1 VLLFVGRIQPLK
13 APDVI
18 IRLTADLVERDPG
31 LRHSLI
37 SVICGGPSG
46 AGPERLDELRKLAA
60 DLGVTDVVRFVP
72 PANREDLADWYRS
85 ADVVLVPSY
94 SESFGLVAIEAQ
106 ACGTPVVAAD
116 VGGLAT
122 AVHHDNSGLLVADHE
137 PSSWHRVVAD
147 LLAEDHHRERLANGA
162 RIHAQ
167 DFSWTATASA
177 TLAVYREAIADRH
190 RGSLES
196 HDGHKPAVASTA

>member
-31 LRHSLI
+31 LRHSLL

-177 TLAVYREAIADRH
+177 TLVVYREAIADRH